1 MKAAVLSSTL
11 AICALADE
19 NLIEVYA
26 NRVFLHQ
33 SFMDQKSSFSLN
45 LPEPVTLNDI
55 DVSAS
60 CEVRSLKLN
69 EREIVKDDDYVEV
82 EKAKKE
88 LVRLKNKLSAL
99 SSKSKFLSD
108 FSLGKE
114 VQDIAVL
121 KDNSGKFYNLMLE
134 NFSEISAIE
143 EAMND
148 LNSKIQKY
156 SPKYFVRLDLSFE
169 CGPKFVKVSYPV
181 NVDLRLQNK
190 ILADTANKK
199 INIIQGLVVK
209 NPLSQDLNN
218 LTIALYP
225 FAYSSN
231 LSPSHFYPWYEGKD
245 EPMLEVAAA
254 PMANE
259 AYDMA
264 SAKFGRSAKEVQ
276 GQNFQSTLSNSWR
289 IKNVNLK
296 SNEEG
301 SFVYDKQNLDA
312 KFDIF
317 IDGYGASNAY
327 VRAKF
332 TPLKSV
338 EYADTTIKIDGVNI
352 AKTQG
357 IKVLP
362 SEENSIFFGK
372 NDLISVKKEKINDFT
387 KESFF
392 GNNSSTTEAYKYTVK
407 NGSNLAWNVTL
418 QERLPISTHED
429 IKVSTKN
436 TPKENGIDRE
446 GRVSWDFEL
455 KANESKDIEF
465 SYELTKVKK

>member
-1 MKAAVLSSTL
+1 
-11 AICALADE
+11 
-19 NLIEVYA
+19 
-26 NRVFLHQ
+26 
-33 SFMDQKSSFSLN
+33 
-45 LPEPVTLNDI
+45 
-55 DVSAS
+55 
-60 CEVRSLKLN
+60 
-69 EREIVKDDDYVEV
+69 
-82 EKAKKE
+82 
-88 LVRLKNKLSAL
+88 
-99 SSKSKFLSD
+99 
-108 FSLGKE
+108 
-114 VQDIAVL
+114 
-121 KDNSGKFYNLMLE
+121 
-134 NFSEISAIE
+134 
-143 EAMND
+143 MND

-190 ILADTANKK
+190 ILADTASKK

-245 EPMLEVAAA
+245 EPMLEMAAA

-264 SAKFGRSAKEVQ
+264 SAKFSRSAKEVQ

-338 EYADTTIKIDGVNI
+338 EYADTTIKIDGINI

-357 IKVLP
+357 IKVVP
-362 SEENSIFFGK
+362 NEENSIFFGK

-392 GNNSSTTEAYKYTVK
+392 GNNSSKTEAYKYTVK

-446 GRVSWDFEL
+446 GRVNWDFEL